1 MVKNPTQA
9 DSDGDGMGDACDYTD
24 SDGDGF
30 LTAVES
36 YVGTDPLKPCPDDR
50 TDDAWPL
57 DIDMSGD
64 ISVTSDVFQFSGKIG
79 RSCE

>member
-9 DSDGDGMGDACDYTD
+9 DLDVDGRGDACDYRD

-36 YVGTDPLKPCPDDR
+36 YVGTQPLKACPGGDSG
-50 TDDAWPL
+50 DAWPL
-57 DIDMSGD
+57 DINMDTFITVVGD
-64 ISVTSDVFQFSGKIG
+64 VLKFSGKVG
-79 RSCE
+79 TSCT